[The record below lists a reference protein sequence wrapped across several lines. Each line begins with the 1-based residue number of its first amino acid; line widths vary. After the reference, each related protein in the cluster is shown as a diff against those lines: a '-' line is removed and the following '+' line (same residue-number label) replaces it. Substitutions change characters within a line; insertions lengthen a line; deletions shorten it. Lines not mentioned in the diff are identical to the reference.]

1 MFSGDLETFLR
12 PLVLCVRAYV
22 ETRNKKHRNLAM
34 KEKKKCSF
42 DGTIILYNLVD
53 V

>member
-34 KEKKKCSF
+34 KKKKGSF